1 MIKKILQQNQ
11 IVNYHS
17 NHRSDIDGLRAIAIL
32 LVVGY
37 HASPKWF
44 FSGFIGVDIFF
55 VISGYLI
62 TRIILFEIHN
72 QTFTLKNF
80 YSRRIC
86 RLLPAFL
93 ILLSIVMVFGFF
105 NLNSIE
111 YKNLAKSVIFSSI
124 FANNLNLIGSS
135 GYFDF
140 PASQKPL
147 LHLWSLGVEE
157 QFYIIWPTTILL
169 AYKLNIST
177 FKLLIFLVLASL
189 ALNIQTLTAES
200 VKAFYYPHMRFY
212 EIGIGA
218 LLAYKKPIYPRHG
231 PMETIIILMGV
242 CLITAGLLLIDNTKP
257 FPGYLALLPTLGTAC
272 LIWSNEESF
281 FKRYFLSNRILVFIG
296 KVSYPW
302 YLFHW
307 PALAFQNLINRADP
321 GSREYRF
328 TVVIVSFILATIV
341 YKFIEVPIR
350 KKVELRPK
358 ITVFLILAA
367 SIFGAMATYVYFI
380 DGIDGFNNRTKEKS
394 SYLNFFDNTNT
405 NNAFFHLI
413 EQKKS
418 YREAC
423 NVKLLEPFFSG
434 DGYNK
439 PRKEI
444 AADCV
449 RREIGKKSILI
460 LGDSNA
466 QHLFY
471 GLKRNLPADW
481 HLNIMTAS
489 GCEIIFA
496 PIADSSTNPCQKYNH
511 LIHKVIARLQPEI
524 VLVAKVD
531 NHDFEKM
538 ISLEKDLLAAGVDRV
553 ILPGPVP
560 QWERGLPTVIVEEL
574 WGNNDLYTF
583 KGLREN
589 IIEQNEALKIKFKAH
604 ETQSFVDLFSML
616 CRQDLGCR
624 ISVDGNRYLGL
635 TAYDYGHL
643 TPAGSDYLAKR
654 IVDHIFNKDQ

>member
-1 MIKKILQQNQ
+1 MLNHQNS
-11 IVNYHS
+11 Y
-17 NHRSDIDGLRAIAIL
+17 RRDIDGLRAIAIL

-37 HASPKWF
+37 HASPRWF
-44 FSGFIGVDIFF
+44 SSGFIGVDVFF

-62 TRIILFEIHN
+62 TKIILLEFHSK
-72 QTFTLKNF
+72 TFTFKNF
-80 YSRRIC
+80 YERRIC
-86 RLLPAFL
+86 RILPAFL
-93 ILLSIVMVFGFF
+93 ILLAPVVVFGFF
-105 NLNSIE
+105 KLNSVE
-111 YKNLAKSVIFSSI
+111 FKQLAESVFFSSI
-124 FANNLNLIGSS
+124 FAYNINLVGSS

-157 QFYIIWPTTILL
+157 QFYIIWPAAIVL
-169 AYKLNIST
+169 AYNLKISSI
-177 FKLLIFLVLASL
+177 KLLVFLVLASL
-189 ALNIQTLTAES
+189 ALNIQSLAQDS
-200 VKAFYYPHMRFY
+200 VKAFYLPHLRFY

-218 LLAYKKPIYPRHG
+218 FLAHLKPNERQHGLLESFIP
-231 PMETIIILMGV
+231 LMGV
-242 CLITAGLLLIDNTKP
+242 CLITCGLLLIDDTKP

-272 LIWSNEESF
+272 LIWANEKSF
-281 FKRYFLSNRILVFIG
+281 VSRWFLSNRILVFIG

-307 PALAFQNLINRADP
+307 PAFAFQNIINRADP

-328 TVVIVSFILATIV
+328 TVVIVSFILATVI
-341 YKFIEVPIR
+341 YKFIEMPIR
-350 KKVELRPK
+350 RATHLRPK
-358 ITVFLILAA
+358 IAAFLLLVA
-367 SIFGAMATYVYFI
+367 SIFGTYATYIYFI

-394 SYLNFFDNTNT
+394 SYLSFFNNANT
-405 NNAFFHLI
+405 NNAFFRLI
-413 EQKKS
+413 DQKQA
-418 YREAC
+418 YQEAC
-423 NVKLLEPFFSG
+423 NVKLLENFFSG

-444 AADCV
+444 AVNCV
-449 RREIGKKSILI
+449 SREVGKKSILI

-489 GCEIIFA
+489 GCKIVLA

-511 LIHKVIARLQPEI
+511 LIHKVIAQLQPEM

-531 NHDFEKM
+531 NHDFEEM
-538 ISLEKDLLAAGVDRV
+538 ISLENDLLAAGVDRV
-553 ILPGPVP
+553 VLPGPVP
-560 QWERGLPTVIVEEL
+560 QWKRGLPTVIVEEL
-574 WGNNDLYTF
+574 WSTDDIYTF
-583 KGLREN
+583 KGLSEK
-589 IIEQNEALKIKFKAH
+589 IIKQNEALKTKFKGH
-604 ETQSFVDLFSML
+604 NTNSFVDLFAML

-643 TPAGSDYLAKR
+643 TPAGSDYLAKKM
-654 IVDHIFNKDQ
+654 VKHIFDKDK